1 MTSIVRRATPSQQSI
16 MRAVIGAVK
25 NALDAHPGYV
35 PPKWLANSVA
45 KRAAGTLTAGWPDVL
60 AARDSASSER
70 GRAVAAST
78 LRLPRLS
85 CCKRK
90 ARRGPSLAIR
100 RAPLVSALARPLR
113 RLKQEDPVRAEIYIE
128 VLRLIYRLSR
138 E

>member
-1 MTSIVRRATPSQQSI
+1 MTSIVRRATPSQQHI
-16 MRAVIGAVK
+16 MRAVAGAVK

-35 PPKWLANSVA
+35 APKWLANSVA

-60 AARDSASSER
+60 ALAEMPVSDVR
-70 GRAVAAST
+70 RAVVLATARFARFSGC
-78 LRLPRLS
+78 R
-85 CCKRK
+85 RK
-90 ARRGPSLAIR
+90 ARRGPSHAIR

-128 VLRLIYRLSR
+128 VLRLIDRLSK